1 MSYLDK
7 QVMYFFRQEIEKQAL
22 MGEVLVSTGQIV
34 ANAGKAA
41 AKGAQEYGKA
51 MTNMAAIGS
60 KGPLT
65 AKDYA
70 GGVLLGG
77 GGIYA
82 GTKGLQSA
90 KQNYTKDQ
98 IQIQQQTGNQQI

>member
-7 QVMYFFRQEIEKQAL
+7 QVMYYFRQEIEKQAL

-34 ANAGKAA
+34 ASAGKAA

-51 MTNMAAIGS
+51 MTNLAGIGA

-65 AKDYA
+65 AKHYA
-70 GGVLLGG
+70 GGILLGG
-77 GGIYA
+77 GGIHA
-82 GTKGLQSA
+82 ASKGLQSA
-90 KQNYTKDQ
+90 KEDYSKNKLYVQSQTG
-98 IQIQQQTGNQQI
+98 QQQI